1 MYFIVVK
8 KIMSVY
14 CILVYLN
21 IVVKFIFVV
30 DLEVLLK
37 RGRIEVEM
45 NIFLF

>member
-1 MYFIVVK
+1 MYSTVVK
-8 KIMSVY
+8 KIMSVH

-21 IVVKFIFVV
+21 TVVKFIPVA

-45 NIFLF
+45 DTFLL